1 MSYILSSDWHCHAW
15 TQFAKTNEDGLN
27 DRLGHILHEIE
38 RQAITANA
46 GNINRIF
53 CAGDVFHV
61 RGSIK
66 PTVFNPVAAQ
76 LNRCVQR
83 YGVEFVLIP
92 GNHDLEG
99 AETDELSSAITSLAT
114 IPGVI
119 VVNEPTVFEEE
130 RVVMVPWHNTR
141 EGLLEAIDSADMD
154 GKRGDYDL
162 ILHTGI
168 NGVIVGM
175 PHHAWAASELAALGF
190 GRVFCGHYH
199 HHVVFEETHEGYPV
213 TVTSIGALTH
223 QTWGDVGTKAG
234 FMVVTSEDA
243 QHCPSEAPEFV
254 ALDEG
259 FDVAD
264 AKGNYVRVKG
274 IEMTHEEIAPLREAL
289 FAEGAKGVIID
300 PLVKTEVTRD
310 GVSSEGAEGIRVE
323 GQIEDYAVERYGDL
337 AEAIS
342 RKSIEVLN
350 DVRSVK

>member
-15 TQFAKTNEDGLN
+15 TQFAKTLEDGFN

-38 RQAITANA
+38 RQAVTAHKK
-46 GNINRIF
+46 GIKRIF

-66 PTVFNPVAAQ
+66 PTVFNPVASRLAY
-76 LNRCVQR
+76 CTDT

-99 AETDELSSAITSLAT
+99 AETEELSSAISTLSA
-114 IPGVI
+114 IPGVT

-130 RVVMVPWHNTR
+130 CVVMIPWHNTR
-141 EGLLEAIDSADMD
+141 EGLLEAIDCIELEGRS
-154 GKRGDYDL
+154 DYDL

-168 NGVIVGM
+168 NGVIIGM

-223 QTWGDVGTKAG
+223 QTWSDVGTKAG
-234 FMVVTSEDA
+234 FMIVDREDA
-243 QHCPSEAPEFV
+243 RHVPSEAPEFV